1 MKLNKNSLLKKI
13 LLLLM
18 VFLLIAAI
26 NPVIN
31 YANNTKKSI
40 LVLNSYHYGMQWTN
54 NVVNGIYSEFD
65 TISSNLVIH
74 TEYLDTKNFSSD
86 SYFEKLYQ
94 LYQYKYSN
102 NRPDV
107 IICSDDDAFNFL
119 LKYRESL
126 FPNIPLVFCG
136 INNLETYQNKLE
148 NNITGVV
155 ESFDLTSTIEVAKKL
170 QPNIKNVFV
179 INDFSITGQENVAT
193 VKKNIEHNNYNLNFC
208 FKLYMQIH
216 K

>member
-126 FPNIPLVFCG
+126 FPNIPLVFCC

-179 INDFSITGQENVAT
+179 IKVYT
-193 VKKNIEHNNYNLNFC
+193 
-208 FKLYMQIH
+208 
-216 K
+216 